1 MEYYLSLPFF
11 VTSRGEITPKE
22 FSGNEDEREKKVTR
36 EMKDETLTV
45 IVQWKVSVT

>member
-1 MEYYLSLPFF
+1 MAEMEYYLSLPFF

-22 FSGNEDEREKKVTR
+22 FYGNEDEREKKVTR

-45 IVQWKVSVT
+45 IVQ